1 MSCSRRASN
10 DMWRKNFFCFLLL
23 FDKTREQPHRM
34 CAIPPRQELSVTIGL
49 AIRTRGVTRARIRN
63 RIRNRI
69 RIRVIICTRMDFCF
83 ITTTKRDKTTNKS
96 LMYKIYSTIEIK
108 VIVNKYAASHT
119 LNNHPPPLHSAGI
132 ATFGCL
138 LSKCSFICFAFFI
151 NAMHT

>member
-1 MSCSRRASN
+1 MSYSRRASN
-10 DMWRKNFFCFLLL
+10 DTWRKKLFFFPPFKMSCLFQIQYLLDTNCPL
-23 FDKTREQPHRM
+23 PSGWRYEH
-34 CAIPPRQELSVTIGL
+34 G
-49 AIRTRGVTRARIRN
+49 GVTRARIRN